1 MSNNSPH
8 FFSSK
13 SPDFTSD
20 SKDHT
25 PTGGEDFK
33 ACEASKKREAA
44 KGREAEKRSEA
55 IKGNEI
61 KEGYK
66 VKKGSEA
73 EKERE
78 VEKGREA
85 EKRSEAI
92 KGNEIK
98 EGYKIKE
105 GNEIKEGYKVKE
117 VSETEIIS
125 LSQAKN
131 PDQHKHITPLHKG
144 RGEPREAR
152 RGGGALLSTTYFGP
166 VQWYQKLN
174 RHRCIIEQH
183 DNFVKQT
190 YRNRCVIASANGPQ
204 TLTVPIER
212 YDGMKCA
219 MRDIRISDH
228 GNWRHLHWQALVS
241 AYGETP
247 FFEYYADDIRPFFE
261 EHRWKYLL
269 DFNLDITHTLCSL
282 LDVRPD
288 LTLSDHYI
296 DADETI
302 CGSGSLSGAAAGF
315 EEANKGLNGA
325 AESFGGANG
334 LDGATESFGG
344 AVKRL
349 GGAAESFGGAVKG
362 LDGAAESFG
371 GAFKGLDGA
380 AGSFGGA
387 VKGLDGAAESF
398 GGAVKGLGGANSLN
412 GAAES
417 LGSSSACSLFVDYRD
432 AIRPKHPLPDA
443 EFEARPYYQVRAQ
456 RHGFLPNLSVLDLL
470 FNEGPEGIFWLL

>member
-8 FFSSK
+8 FFPSK
-13 SPDFTSD
+13 SPDFTTD

-33 ACEASKKREAA
+33 GCEAEKKSDVAEGREAEKRSEAIKGNEMKEGYKMKEGSEASKKSEVT

-61 KEGYK
+61 KEG
-66 VKKGSEA
+66 
-73 EKERE
+73 
-78 VEKGREA
+78 
-85 EKRSEAI
+85 
-92 KGNEIK
+92 NEM
-98 EGYKIKE
+98 KE
-105 GNEIKEGYKVKE
+105 GNNVKE

-125 LSQAKN
+125 LSQAKRT
-131 PDQHKHITPLHKG
+131 DQPKHITPRPKG
-144 RGEPREAR
+144 RGEPRKAR
-152 RGGGALLSTTYFGP
+152 RGGGALLSTPYFGP

-261 EHRWKYLL
+261 ERRWKYLL

-296 DADETI
+296 DADETPY
-302 CGSGSLSGAAAGF
+302 GA
-315 EEANKGLNGA
+315 E
-325 AESFGGANG
+325 
-334 LDGATESFGG
+334 
-344 AVKRL
+344 
-349 GGAAESFGGAVKG
+349 
-362 LDGAAESFG
+362 
-371 GAFKGLDGA
+371 
-380 AGSFGGA
+380 
-387 VKGLDGAAESF
+387 
-398 GGAVKGLGGANSLN
+398 GLGGAE
-412 GAAES
+412 GF
-417 LGSSSACSLFVDYRD
+417 GVSSSACSSFVDYRD

-443 EFEARPYYQVRAQ
+443 EFDARPYYQVRAQ

-470 FNEGPEGIFWLL
+470 FNEGPEGIFWLI

>member
-25 PTGGEDFK
+25 PTRGEDFK
-33 ACEASKKREAA
+33 GCEAEKEREVTEGREVEKRSEAIKGNEMKEGYKMKEGSEASKMREVA
-44 KGREAEKRSEA
+44 KGKEAEKRSEA

-61 KEGYK
+61 KEG
-66 VKKGSEA
+66 
-73 EKERE
+73 
-78 VEKGREA
+78 
-85 EKRSEAI
+85 
-92 KGNEIK
+92 NEMK
-98 EGYKIKE
+98 EGY
-105 GNEIKEGYKVKE
+105 NVKE

-125 LSQAKN
+125 LSQAKRT
-131 PDQHKHITPLHKG
+131 DQPKHITPRPKG
-144 RGEPREAR
+144 RGGPREAR

-174 RHRCIIEQH
+174 RHHCIIEQH

-302 CGSGSLSGAAAGF
+302 CGGGSLNATAAGF
-315 EEANKGLNGA
+315 EE
-325 AESFGGANG
+325 
-334 LDGATESFGG
+334 
-344 AVKRL
+344 
-349 GGAAESFGGAVKG
+349 AVKG

-371 GAFKGLDGA
+371 
-380 AGSFGGA
+380 
-387 VKGLDGAAESF
+387 E
-398 GGAVKGLGGANSLN
+398 AVKGLGGANGLD

-432 AIRPKHPLPDA
+432 AIRPKHPLPDV

-470 FNEGPEGIFWLL
+470 FNEGPEGIFYL

>member
-33 ACEASKKREAA
+33 GCEASKKSEVAEG
-44 KGREAEKRSEA
+44 KEAEKRSEA
-55 IKGNEI
+55 IKGNEM
-61 KEGYK
+61 KEGC
-66 VKKGSEA
+66 ET

-78 VEKGREA
+78 VAKGR
-85 EKRSEAI
+85 EAI
-92 KGNEIK
+92 KGNEMK
-98 EGYKIKE
+98 EGY
-105 GNEIKEGYKVKE
+105 NVKE

-125 LSQAKN
+125 LSQAKRT
-131 PDQHKHITPLHKG
+131 DQPKHITPRPKG

-282 LDVRPD
+282 LDVRPH

-302 CGSGSLSGAAAGF
+302 CGSGSLDGAAAGLS
-315 EEANKGLNGA
+315 EA
-325 AESFGGANG
+325 F
-334 LDGATESFGG
+334 
-344 AVKRL
+344 
-349 GGAAESFGGAVKG
+349 ESFGGAVKG
-362 LDGAAESFG
+362 LNGAAEG
-371 GAFKGLDGA
+371 
-380 AGSFGGA
+380 FGGA
-387 VKGLDGAAESF
+387 VNGLDGAAES
-398 GGAVKGLGGANSLN
+398 
-412 GAAES
+412 
-417 LGSSSACSLFVDYRD
+417 LGSLSACSLFVDYRD
-432 AIRPKHPLPDA
+432 AIRPKHPLPDT

-470 FNEGPEGIFWLL
+470 FNEGPEGIFWLF

>member
-66 VKKGSEA
+66 
-73 EKERE
+73 
-78 VEKGREA
+78 
-85 EKRSEAI
+85 
-92 KGNEIK
+92 
-98 EGYKIKE
+98 IKE

-131 PDQHKHITPLHKG
+131 PDQPKHITPLHKG

-302 CGSGSLSGAAAGF
+302 CGSGSISGAAAGF

-325 AESFGGANG
+325 AESFGGAND

-344 AVKRL
+344 AVK
-349 GGAAESFGGAVKG
+349 G
-362 LDGAAESFG
+362 LD
-371 GAFKGLDGA
+371 
-380 AGSFGGA
+380 
-387 VKGLDGAAESF
+387 
-398 GGAVKGLGGANSLN
+398 

-470 FNEGPEGIFWLL
+470 FNEGPEGIFWLF

>member
-33 ACEASKKREAA
+33 ACEASKKSEVAKGREAIKGNEIKEGNEMKEGCEAEKKREAA

-66 VKKGSEA
+66 M
-73 EKERE
+73 
-78 VEKGREA
+78 
-85 EKRSEAI
+85 
-92 KGNEIK
+92 
-98 EGYKIKE
+98 
-105 GNEIKEGYKVKE
+105 KE

-131 PDQHKHITPLHKG
+131 PDQPKHITPLHKG

-282 LDVRPD
+282 LDVRPH

-302 CGSGSLSGAAAGF
+302 CGSGSLDGAAAGLS
-315 EEANKGLNGA
+315 EA
-325 AESFGGANG
+325 F
-334 LDGATESFGG
+334 
-344 AVKRL
+344 
-349 GGAAESFGGAVKG
+349 ESFGGAVKG
-362 LDGAAESFG
+362 LNGAAEG
-371 GAFKGLDGA
+371 
-380 AGSFGGA
+380 FGGA
-387 VKGLDGAAESF
+387 VKGLD
-398 GGAVKGLGGANSLN
+398 

-470 FNEGPEGIFWLL
+470 FNEGPEGIFYL

>member
-13 SPDFTSD
+13 SPNFTSD
-20 SKDHT
+20 SKDRT

-33 ACEASKKREAA
+33 ACEASKKSEVAE
-44 KGREAEKRSEA
+44 GREAEKRSEA
-55 IKGNEI
+55 IKGNEM
-61 KEGYK
+61 KEGC
-66 VKKGSEA
+66 EA

-78 VEKGREA
+78 VAKGR
-85 EKRSEAI
+85 EAI

-98 EGYKIKE
+98 EG
-105 GNEIKEGYKVKE
+105 NEMKEGYNVKE

-125 LSQAKN
+125 LSQAKRT
-131 PDQHKHITPLHKG
+131 DQPKHITPSPKG

-302 CGSGSLSGAAAGF
+302 CGGGGLNATAAGF
-315 EEANKGLNGA
+315 EE
-325 AESFGGANG
+325 
-334 LDGATESFGG
+334 
-344 AVKRL
+344 
-349 GGAAESFGGAVKG
+349 AVKG

-371 GAFKGLDGA
+371 E
-380 AGSFGGA
+380 A
-387 VKGLDGAAESF
+387 VKGLGE
-398 GGAVKGLGGANSLN
+398 AVKGLGGANSLD

-417 LGSSSACSLFVDYRD
+417 LGSSSASSLFVDYRD

-470 FNEGPEGIFWLL
+470 FNEGPEGIFYL

>member
-1 MSNNSPH
+1 MSNYSPH
-8 FFSSK
+8 FLSSK
-13 SPDFTSD
+13 SPNFTSD

-33 ACEASKKREAA
+33 ACEAEKK
-44 KGREAEKRSEA
+44 SE
-55 IKGNEI
+55 
-61 KEGYK
+61 
-66 VKKGSEA
+66 VT
-73 EKERE
+73 
-78 VEKGREA
+78 KGREA

-131 PDQHKHITPLHKG
+131 PDQPKHITPLHKG

-302 CGSGSLSGAAAGF
+302 CDSGSLSGAAAGLS
-315 EEANKGLNGA
+315 EA
-325 AESFGGANG
+325 F
-334 LDGATESFGG
+334 
-344 AVKRL
+344 
-349 GGAAESFGGAVKG
+349 ESFGGAVKG
-362 LDGAAESFG
+362 LGGAADSFEGAVKGLNGAAEGLG
-371 GAFKGLDGA
+371 GA
-380 AGSFGGA
+380 
-387 VKGLDGAAESF
+387 KGLDGAAESF
-398 GGAVKGLGGANSLN
+398 GGAVNGLN

-417 LGSSSACSLFVDYRD
+417 LGSLSACSLFVDYRD

>member
-8 FFSSK
+8 FFPSK
-13 SPDFTSD
+13 SPDFTPD

-33 ACEASKKREAA
+33 GCEAEKKREVIEGREAEKRSVAIKGNEA
-44 KGREAEKRSEA
+44 KEGSEAEKRSEA
-55 IKGNEI
+55 IKGSEM
-61 KEGYK
+61 
-66 VKKGSEA
+66 KKGS
-73 EKERE
+73 KM
-78 VEKGREA
+78 
-85 EKRSEAI
+85 
-92 KGNEIK
+92 K
-98 EGYKIKE
+98 EGS
-105 GNEIKEGYKVKE
+105 KVKE
-117 VSETEIIS
+117 GSETEIIS

-131 PDQHKHITPLHKG
+131 PDQPKHITPLHTG

-261 EHRWKYLL
+261 ERRWKYLL

-302 CGSGSLSGAAAGF
+302 CGGGGLDGAV
-315 EEANKGLNGA
+315 EGLNGA
-325 AESFGGANG
+325 AESLGGAN
-334 LDGATESFGG
+334 
-344 AVKRL
+344 
-349 GGAAESFGGAVKG
+349 G

-371 GAFKGLDGA
+371 GADKGLDGA
-380 AGSFGGA
+380 VKSLGGA
-387 VKGLDGAAESF
+387 VKG
-398 GGAVKGLGGANSLN
+398 LN

-417 LGSSSACSLFVDYRD
+417 LGSSSSCSLFVDYRD

-470 FNEGPEGIFWLL
+470 FNEGPEGIFWLI

>member
-33 ACEASKKREAA
+33 
-44 KGREAEKRSEA
+44 
-55 IKGNEI
+55 
-61 KEGYK
+61 
-66 VKKGSEA
+66 GSEA
-73 EKERE
+73 EKKSE
-78 VEKGREA
+78 VAKGREA

-131 PDQHKHITPLHKG
+131 PDQPKHITPLHKG

-269 DFNLDITHTLCSL
+269 DFNLDITQTLCSL

-302 CGSGSLSGAAAGF
+302 CGSGGISGAAAGF

-325 AESFGGANG
+325 AES
-334 LDGATESFGG
+334 LGG
-344 AVKRL
+344 AVKSL
-349 GGAAESFGGAVKG
+349 GGA
-362 LDGAAESFG
+362 
-371 GAFKGLDGA
+371 
-380 AGSFGGA
+380 
-387 VKGLDGAAESF
+387 KGLDGAAESF
-398 GGAVKGLGGANSLN
+398 GGAVKGLDGAT
-412 GAAES
+412 ES

-443 EFEARPYYQVRAQ
+443 AFEARPYYQVRAQ

>member
-92 KGNEIK
+92 KGN
-98 EGYKIKE
+98 KIKE

-117 VSETEIIS
+117 VSETEIIA

-131 PDQHKHITPLHKG
+131 PDQPKHITPRPKG

-302 CGSGSLSGAAAGF
+302 CGSGGLDGAAAGLS
-315 EEANKGLNGA
+315 EA
-325 AESFGGANG
+325 F
-334 LDGATESFGG
+334 
-344 AVKRL
+344 
-349 GGAAESFGGAVKG
+349 ESFGGAVKG
-362 LDGAAESFG
+362 LD
-371 GAFKGLDGA
+371 
-380 AGSFGGA
+380 
-387 VKGLDGAAESF
+387 
-398 GGAVKGLGGANSLN
+398 

-470 FNEGPEGIFWLL
+470 FNEGPEGIFWLF